1 MIKKIMF
8 QGTGSDV
15 GKSIIVAGFCRT
27 LKKLNISPVPFKP
40 QNMSNNAGITI
51 DGGEIGRSQIL
62 QAKACNLE
70 PHTDM
75 NPVLL
80 KPQSNMS
87 SQIVVQGKVL
97 QNCKSEYF
105 RELKPKLIQSVLESF
120 NRLAD
125 SYDIVVVEGAGSPA
139 EINLREGDIANM
151 GFATQTNT
159 PVILVVDVDRGGSIA
174 SVVGTYNILPENE
187 RKLIVGYI
195 INKFRG
201 DISLYQGAIDEIT
214 NRTKLKCFGILPW
227 FEQAKLLPAEDG
239 LGLDNIKNQENKTD
253 FKICVL
259 RTPRISN
266 FDDLDPL
273 FQTKNITVQVLENGQ
288 ALPIDCD
295 MVLLVGSK
303 STISDLKYIKDCGWE
318 NDIISH
324 YRRGGFVMGICG
336 GYQMLG
342 KKINDPKNYEGNIK
356 SIDGIRLL
364 DCETTMSDN
373 KNLSPYVGTDII
385 TNTKFSGY
393 KMHMGITTGNDT
405 NNPFSID
412 INNKKD
418 GAISKCGKV
427 FGSYVHSIFNDDT
440 FRQKFLKN
448 ITGFEIEVQSYD
460 KNVETTL
467 DQLACHIEKYIDID
481 EILKISH

>member
-105 RELKPKLIQSVLESF
+105 RELKPKLMQSVLESF
-120 NRLAD
+120 NRLTD

-201 DISLYQGAIDEIT
+201 DISLYQSAIDEIT

-239 LGLDNIKNQENKTD
+239 LGLDNIKNQENKTN